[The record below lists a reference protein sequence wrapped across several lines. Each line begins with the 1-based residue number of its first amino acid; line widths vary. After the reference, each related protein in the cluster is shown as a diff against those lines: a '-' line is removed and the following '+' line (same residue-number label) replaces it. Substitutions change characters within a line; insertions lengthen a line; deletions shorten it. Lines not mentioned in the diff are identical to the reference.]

1 LTGEKIGN
9 LYNILLTMHMTP
21 TSIRPFIGAKN
32 FTLSRRFYVD
42 LGFEEISLSSNLS
55 LFQWGSIGFY
65 LQDVYVADWINNTM
79 VFVEVVDVDAF
90 WKKLTALQLPQTYEN
105 VKVLPI
111 RNQDWGKECFVHDP
125 SGVLW
130 HFGQFH

>member
-1 LTGEKIGN
+1 M
-9 LYNILLTMHMTP
+9 NITP

-32 FTLSRRFYVD
+32 FATSRCFYID
-42 LGFEEISLSSNLS
+42 LGFEEIILSSNLS

-65 LQDVYVADWINNTM
+65 LQDAYVADWINNTM
-79 VFVEVVDVDAF
+79 VFVEVVDVDDF
-90 WKKLTALQLPQTYEN
+90 WKKLTALQLSNTYEN
-105 VKVLPI
+105 VQVVSV
-111 RNQDWGKECFVHDP
+111 RNQEWGKECFVHDP